1 MKIAIDGPSGAGKS
15 TISKKVS
22 ELMGFV
28 YIDTGAMY
36 RAVGLKALYIGID
49 TKDEDALS
57 SLLKDLVLDIKHE
70 QGSQHIYLDGEDVSS
85 LIRTP
90 EVSMAASDV
99 SAIPS
104 VREAMV
110 YLQRNLAKNHNVVMD
125 GRDIGTCV
133 LPDAEV
139 KIFLT
144 ASIEARA
151 ERRFKELKEKGM
163 DISFDDVKSDME
175 RRDYNDSTRA
185 ASPLK
190 IAEGAAVI
198 DTSGMT
204 LEESVKAVIDEI
216 KKHY

>member
-36 RAVGLKALYIGID
+36 RAVGLKALKIGID

-57 SLLKDLVLDIKHE
+57 SLLKDVVLDIKHE

>member
-125 GRDIGTCV
+125 GREIGTCV

-175 RRDYNDSTRA
+175 RRDYNDSTHA